1 LDIASPESP
10 EGLATLVF
18 HFNSINM
25 ASGQDGNK
33 KPMFISDVQ
42 IVNGPNGEIPSLARL
57 YRVEHEPKEIRAGNV
72 YLSLREASFQLFDGL
87 PDGKFGPI
95 IDCSGNQP
103 FDRLEPSIVQS
114 AM

>member
-1 LDIASPESP
+1 LDITSPESP

-42 IVNGPNGEIPSLARL
+42 IVNGPNGEIPSQGFIASSMNLKRFGEA
-57 YRVEHEPKEIRAGNV
+57 NV
-72 YLSLREASFQLFDGL
+72 YLSLREASFRLSMVSRREIWPNHRLQREPTFRS
-87 PDGKFGPI
+87 FGAKHSPER
-95 IDCSGNQP
+95 N
-103 FDRLEPSIVQS
+103 
-114 AM
+114 